1 MRMVTINTS
10 TAKRAN
16 EKLKQT
22 GAEPVAIGPLP
33 TACLKSGE
41 VLRAKPEG
49 GTKEMWVCRGR
60 AQALEIQQALPSN
73 LCGPKS
79 KNANG
84 DPHGIHLIFKSIHHS
99 YKLHNKMHSSSDL
112 DKCPSK
118 TTWKARFRFRILRL
132 L

>member
-1 MRMVTINTS
+1 MVTINTS

-60 AQALEIQQALPSN
+60 AQALEVQQALPS
-73 LCGPKS
+73 LTFVGLRARTQTETPM
-79 KNANG
+79 AY
-84 DPHGIHLIFKSIHHS
+84 IFKSIHHS

>member
-60 AQALEIQQALPSN
+60 AQALEVQQALPS
-73 LCGPKS
+73 LTFVG
-79 KNANG
+79 
-84 DPHGIHLIFKSIHHS
+84 LR
-99 YKLHNKMHSSSDL
+99 
-112 DKCPSK
+112 
-118 TTWKARFRFRILRL
+118 ARTQTETPMVYI
-132 L
+132 

>member
-60 AQALEIQQALPSN
+60 AQALEVQQALPS
-73 LCGPKS
+73 LTFVGLRARTQTETPM
-79 KNANG
+79 AY
-84 DPHGIHLIFKSIHHS
+84 IFKSIHHS
-99 YKLHNKMHSSSDL
+99 YKLRNKMHSSSDL

>member
-1 MRMVTINTS
+1 MVTINTS

-60 AQALEIQQALPSN
+60 AQALEVQQALPS
-73 LCGPKS
+73 LTFVGLRARTQTETPM
-79 KNANG
+79 AY
-84 DPHGIHLIFKSIHHS
+84 IFKSIHHS

-118 TTWKARFRFRILRL
+118 TTWKTRFRFRILRL